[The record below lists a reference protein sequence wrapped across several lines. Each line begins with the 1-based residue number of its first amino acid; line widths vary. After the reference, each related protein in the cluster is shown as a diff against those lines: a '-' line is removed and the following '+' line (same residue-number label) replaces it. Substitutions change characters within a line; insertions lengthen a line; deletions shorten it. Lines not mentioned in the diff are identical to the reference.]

1 MVVRGLSLG
10 LMWSALLGVLLS
22 LLLSAPAFAISQ
34 LNARLDKNPVM
45 LGESVLLEVTADSR
59 LPASSINFRV
69 LDNNFT
75 VMVPSVNQSTRVIN
89 GDVSHTTTWTVT
101 LLPKASGN
109 FTIPA
114 FSIDNVSSE
123 PLTIE
128 ILPVQQGSGTLRD
141 VFLQSKLSSN
151 KLMVQQMVYY
161 DVTIYFSG
169 DIQRG
174 SLSEPQL
181 DDALIQQV
189 GQDKEGSE
197 LIDGERYRSITRRY
211 AITPQRSGEFTI
223 APPTF
228 SGDVIDRES
237 ARQSYFARSRT
248 IVREAEALPITVQAQ
263 PAGYKGDWLV
273 AGLVTLNEEWQP
285 EQAQLIQGEPVTRII
300 TLSAVDVAANQLPE
314 LTIELPDGF
323 RVYQEQP
330 QVKGAE
336 RAGRLVAQK
345 VITSAI
351 IANTPGE
358 FTLPEVKISWWNSQ
372 TNRLE
377 QTILPSRKVQVQP
390 NPQRPNTPLISS
402 EPAKSVIE
410 PAPLPQP
417 GSNWRWNYTSWL
429 LLIGWLLSVALL
441 IWRQPKV
448 TRQQP
453 GTGPGAEQ
461 SSEQKFNSKALRAA
475 CRTHNKAAAREQILL
490 WARHHK
496 ILSQGSLSA
505 LSQQV
510 GPGTFSNQLQQLN
523 AALYSDSAAH
533 WQGDALLQ
541 AWSDYQQGKNQ
552 PATNDALAPLYP
564 E

>member
-1 MVVRGLSLG
+1 MVRWG
-10 LMWSALLGVLLS
+10 
-22 LLLSAPAFAISQ
+22 LLLSTLLSVMLGTLLSSPAFAVSQ
-34 LNARLDKNPVM
+34 LDARLDKNPVM

-59 LPASSINFRV
+59 LPANSINFRV

-75 VMVPSVNQSTRVIN
+75 VMVPSVNQSTSVIN
-89 GDVSHTTTWTVT
+89 GDVSHSTTWRVT
-101 LLPKASGN
+101 LLPKASGE

-114 FSIDNVSSE
+114 FTVENVSSE
-123 PLTIE
+123 PITIE
-128 ILPVQQGSGTLRD
+128 VMPVQQGSGKLRD
-141 VFLQSKLSSN
+141 VFLQSKLSSSE
-151 KLMVQQMVYY
+151 LMVQQMVYY

-181 DDALIQQV
+181 EDALIQQV
-189 GQDKEGSE
+189 GQDQEGTD

-223 APPTF
+223 VPPTF
-228 SGDVIDRES
+228 TGDVIDRES

-263 PAGYKGDWLV
+263 PRNYNGDWLV

-285 EQAQLIQGEPVTRII
+285 EQAQFMQGEPVTRII

-314 LTIELPDGF
+314 LNIELPDGF

-358 FTLPEVKISWWNSQ
+358 FELPEVKISWWNSQ

-377 QTILPSRKVQVQP
+377 QTVLPGRTVQVQA
-390 NPQRPNTPLISS
+390 NPDRTSPVTIAS
-402 EPAKSVIE
+402 EPAKSDTA
-410 PAPLPQP
+410 PASTPPQP
-417 GSNWRWNYTSWL
+417 VSDWRWNYTSSAL
-429 LLIGWLLSVALL
+429 LTGWLLTLALL
-441 IWRQPKV
+441 LWRQQLLSRKRSRPL
-448 TRQQP
+448 P
-453 GTGPGAEQ
+453 LGQ
-461 SSEQKFNSKALRAA
+461 SVFDSKALRAA
-475 CRTHNKAAAREQILL
+475 CRTDNKAAARAQLLL
-490 WARHHK
+490 WARQQN

-505 LSQQV
+505 LSQKV
-510 GPGTFSNQLQQLN
+510 RPGAFKEQIEQLN
-523 AALYSDSAAH
+523 AALYSDSAAN

-541 AWSDYQQGKNQ
+541 AWSDYQQSKQ
-552 PATNDALAPLYP
+552 PVTNKGDLPPLYP